1 MTTGQLGKT
10 VEFRPGATYLAGS
23 AQVGAGIWML
33 FLPDT
38 WPIGLLEVALGVATL
53 FLARRGAVN
62 LLWITA
68 LVPLL
73 VGGLFVFSG
82 GLLVAYPGIVVIG
95 AIAIDVLIG
104 RLRA

>member
-1 MTTGQLGKT
+1 VTTGQPAKT
-10 VEFRPGATYLAGS
+10 FEFRPGATYLAGV

-53 FLARRGAVN
+53 VLARRGAVN

-68 LVPLL
+68 LAPVLAGGLL
-73 VGGLFVFSG
+73 MFSGGLFV
-82 GLLVAYPGIVVIG
+82 AYPGVVVIG